1 MNKITLSII
10 IAMCMTLCTACA
22 NSKNV
27 YPSKASVQFSPGNT
41 AYYIDPA
48 KGSNSNTGL
57 SEKQAWKTFS
67 RINRTRL
74 AGGDKVNITSP
85 GSFDQTLILTG
96 SGTAKSPIE
105 VTFAP
110 GRYDFYPTEATRKK
124 FNISNTNGDPD
135 TPKAI
140 GIYLFNAKHFKLS
153 GPDANIVY
161 RGKMIE
167 VCVDGSENI
176 SISDL
181 SFDYHRP
188 TVSEF
193 SVAAIGDGFVDLKIH
208 KDSWYDIKDGK
219 IVWKGE
225 GWSYAD
231 ADGLLA
237 QILDLETNEVWRK
250 RNPLTK
256 LTFQEIK
263 PGLIRAHGSA
273 GLRPGRVYQIRK
285 TFRDYCGVFTR
296 RSKDITWKNV
306 HFKFMHG
313 MGLVNQ
319 FSENLTFDNV
329 TIAPDKNSGRT
340 TAAWADCIQVS
351 GCKGK
356 LLVKDCV
363 FSGAHDDAINIHGTY
378 LRMVEKI
385 GTHQIK
391 VRFIHKQT
399 FGFLAFN
406 PGDEIT
412 FVRWNSFATYAPNK
426 VKDAKMLNPT
436 EILLT
441 LEKPYPS
448 NINEND
454 VIENVT
460 WTPEA
465 EIRGCDVSRIP
476 TRGFLITTR
485 RKVLVENNT
494 FHRTHMNAILCDADA
509 SSWFESGCIRDM
521 TIRSNKFINCAE
533 PVIKI
538 TPRNTAANDSVH
550 QNIRVQDNEFIL
562 RGKSI
567 LFAKSTKG
575 LTITGNKIYSQHE
588 LNDESAIKTSDCSDV
603 KISNNRYLPMPK

>member
-1 MNKITLSII
+1 MNKIALSLTII
-10 IAMCMTLCTACA
+10 LCVVFNGACA
-22 NSKNV
+22 NS
-27 YPSKASVQFSPGNT
+27 ASNSSAKFSSGKT

-48 KGSNSNTGL
+48 SGSDSNTGR
-57 SEKQAWKTFS
+57 SGNQAWKTFS
-67 RINRTRL
+67 RINQTRL
-74 AGGDKVNITSP
+74 TPGDKVNITSA
-85 GSFDQTLILTG
+85 GSFDQTLRLTG

-110 GRYDFYPTEATRKK
+110 GRYDFYPVNAIKRKY
-124 FNISNTNGDPD
+124 NISNTNGSPED
-135 TPKAI
+135 PKAV
-140 GIYLFNAKHFKLS
+140 GILFDNAKHFKLS
-153 GPDANIVY
+153 GPGANIVY

-167 VCVDGSENI
+167 VCIDGSQDIAI
-176 SISDL
+176 SGL

-193 SVAAIGDGFVDLKIH
+193 SVAKTGDGFVDLKMH

-219 IVWKGE
+219 IIWKGE
-225 GWSYAD
+225 GWSYVD

-256 LTFQEIK
+256 LTFEEIK
-263 PGLIRAHGSA
+263 PGLIRAHGNA

-285 TFRDYCGVFTR
+285 TFRDCTGAFTR

-363 FSGAHDDAINIHGTY
+363 FSGAHDDAINIHGTH
-378 LRMVEKI
+378 LRVVEHI
-385 GTHQIK
+385 GTHQVK
-391 VRFIHKQT
+391 VKFIHKQT
-399 FGFLAFN
+399 YGFMAFN

-412 FVRWNSFATYAPNK
+412 FVRWDSLATYAPNK

-436 EILLT
+436 EMLLT

-460 WTPEA
+460 WTPEV
-465 EIRGCDVSRIP
+465 EIRGCDISRIP

-494 FHRTHMNAILCDADA
+494 FNRTHMSAILLEDDARG
-509 SSWFESGCIRDM
+509 WFESGCIRDM
-521 TIRSNKFINCAE
+521 TIRKNKFVRCAE
-533 PVIKI
+533 PVVNIN
-538 TPRNTAANDSVH
+538 PRNSVPNDSVH
-550 QNIRVQDNEFIL
+550 QNIRVLDNKFIL
-562 RGKSI
+562 RGKSV
-567 LFAKSTKG
+567 LRAKSTKG
-575 LTITGNKIYSQHE
+575 LTISGNRIFSEHK
-588 LNDESAIKTSDCSDV
+588 LDDESTIKTSDCADV
-603 KISNNRYLPMPK
+603 TISENKYGRMGRR